1 MLMKM
6 KRICALCLALVLV
19 LAAVPVFVAADETKV
34 PCTPVESKL
43 DFRTMSTIGEG
54 RNEEKTAENKA
65 KVRDEVMA
73 AGAVDC
79 DNLFLKG
86 NFETIVNPG
95 GYNKLGY
102 YIQKV
107 SALEGETL
115 QNATLDLGYWI
126 CDKGT
131 EFVDQEQ
138 GYVQVWVSSDN
149 ENYEMIW
156 EDNEGNGPAFNNSRK
171 TVALEL
177 PLEEGQTELYVK
189 VCMEHWNTYEGAGV
203 AYSNI
208 YANVLVQ
215 PVETTKKPHEVTM
228 VTATSNFNGL
238 PEGEVTA
245 EAIGAVDETNLY
257 YNLEA
262 SNLLAP
268 RNGYEVA
275 TATWLLEAAEGEPL
289 FDAVLTIVGRTWWIM
304 EDVKNDHYLKVFA
317 SVDGVIYQQVE
328 EFRANDNPDDTQRLT
343 VDLTSVCA
351 GYGQVYVKLEWFVKD
366 SPYIFGIRSVSL
378 TGNTAGIDPS
388 GEGPTRMAVSNVMSY
403 TSLPVGDVS
412 KETLNA
418 HKSANLFFGYNKTPL
433 LTPAEA
439 GEDAYVTWKL
449 TAPEGED
456 FVDCHLTLVG
466 RFGYVDESLK
476 DTSVMKI
483 AYSIDGE
490 KSYAVAHEITPTE
503 DQSDTQQ
510 IVVDLSDY
518 TYGVSEVYVRVY
530 WTSKDDPSAMGLRS
544 ASLVAN
550 AGASYAD
557 FTPELEDRTITDAE
571 WAPFAPEE
579 PETPTDPSD
588 PGTATQPTTPAGSD
602 NTGADNGGND
612 MIIWIIVGV
621 AVVAV
626 VIVVLVVLKKKK
638 SDK

>member
-1 MLMKM
+1 MLMNM
-6 KRICALCLALVLV
+6 KRICVLCLALMLV
-19 LAAVPVFVAADETKV
+19 LAAVPAFVAAEETEV

-43 DFRTMSTIGEG
+43 DFRTMKSIGEG
-54 RNEEKTAENKA
+54 RNEEKTAENKE
-65 KVRDEVMA
+65 KVRQILIE

-79 DNLFLKG
+79 SNLFLKG

-126 CDKGT
+126 CYKTD
-131 EFVDQEQ
+131 EWADAEQ
-138 GYVQVWVSSDN
+138 GYVQVWVSADN
-149 ENYEMIW
+149 VNYEMIW

-171 TVALEL
+171 TIALEL
-177 PLEEGQTELYVK
+177 PLEEGQTEIYVK

-215 PVETTKKPHEVTM
+215 PIETTKKPHEVTM

-245 EAIGAVDETNLY
+245 EDIGAVEESNLY
-257 YNLEA
+257 YGMEGNT
-262 SNLLAP
+262 LLAP

-304 EDVKNDHYLKVFA
+304 EDVKNDHYLKVYA
-317 SVDGVIYQQVE
+317 SVDGVIYKQVE
-328 EFRANDNPDDTQRLT
+328 EFRSNDNADDTQRLT
-343 VDLTSVCA
+343 VDLSSVCA

-388 GEGPTRMAVSNVMSY
+388 GEGPTRMAVANVMSY
-403 TSLPVGDVS
+403 TSLPVGEVS
-412 KETLNA
+412 KQTLNA

-433 LTPAEA
+433 LTPSEA

-466 RFGYVDESLK
+466 RFGYVDASLK
-476 DTSVMKI
+476 DTTVMKI

-490 KSYAVAHEITPTE
+490 KSYNVAHEIRPTD

-518 TYGVSEVYVRVY
+518 TYGISEVYVRVY

-550 AGASYAD
+550 AGSAYPD
-557 FTPELEDRTITDAE
+557 FTPELEDRVITDAE
-571 WAPFAPEE
+571 WAPFAPQE
-579 PETPTDPSD
+579 PDVP
-588 PGTATQPTTPAGSD
+588 TATEPSNSTAPTTPSGTDAD
-602 NTGADNGGND
+602 VADNDGGA
-612 MIIWIIVGV
+612 IVWIIVV
-621 AVVAV
+621 AAVVAV
-626 VIVVLVVLKKKK
+626 AIVVMVVLRKKK
-638 SDK
+638 